1 MSPPFHEVRFP
12 LALSYGS
19 RGGPERRTEI
29 VTLGSGD
36 EERNSLWR
44 HSRRRYNAGPAL
56 RSAEDVATLLA
67 FFEERRGPL
76 YGFRWR
82 DTFDHSSAAPGQTP
96 AATDQRLGTGDGTT
110 RAFPLAKTYGAAFAP
125 YARPITKPVAGSVAI
140 AVGGVA
146 LGAAAFTLDVATGL
160 VTLTAAPAAGAVV
173 TAGFL
178 FDVPV
183 RFATDRIEIDHQAL
197 RAGLVADIP
206 VIEIRR

>member
-1 MSPPFHEVRFP
+1 MTTPFHEVRFP
-12 LALSYGS
+12 LSLAYGS

-44 HSRRRYNAGPAL
+44 HSRRSYNAGPAL
-56 RSAEDVATLLA
+56 RRAEDVATLLA

-82 DTFDHSSAAPGQTP
+82 DTFDHASGPFGREP
-96 AATDQRLGTGDGTT
+96 AATDQPLGTGDGATAT
-110 RAFPLAKTYGAAFAP
+110 FQLAKTYGAAFAP
-125 YARPITKPVAGSVAI
+125 YTRPIVKPVAGSVRV
-140 AVGGVA
+140 AVA
-146 LGAAAFTLDVATGL
+146 GAALPVSGFSVDPATGR
-160 VTLTAAPAAGAVV
+160 VTLARAPEPGAPV

-183 RFATDRIEIDHQAL
+183 RFATDRLEIDHQAVL
-197 RAGLVADIP
+197 AGLVADIP
-206 VIEIRR
+206 ILELRR

>member
-1 MSPPFHEVRFP
+1 MPSPFHEVRFP

-36 EERNSLWR
+36 EERNGLWR
-44 HSRRRYNAGPAL
+44 HSRRHYDAGPAL
-56 RSAEDVATLLA
+56 RSAEDVAVLVA

-96 AATDQRLGTGDGTT
+96 APTDQPLGTGDGAA
-110 RAFPLAKTYGAAFAP
+110 RVFQLAKTYGAAFAP
-125 YARPITKPVAGSVAI
+125 YARPITKPVAASVRV
-140 AVGGVA
+140 AVAGVELPAAGFA
-146 LGAAAFTLDVATGL
+146 LDATTGRLTLAR
-160 VTLTAAPAAGAVV
+160 APAAGAAV
-173 TAGFL
+173 TAGFT

-197 RAGLVADIP
+197 RAGLVAGIP
-206 VIEIRR
+206 ILEIRR

>member
-1 MSPPFHEVRFP
+1 MPSPFHEVRFP

-36 EERNSLWR
+36 EERNALWR
-44 HSRRRYNAGPAL
+44 HSRRSYNAGPAL
-56 RSAEDVATLLA
+56 RSAEDVALLVA

-82 DTFDHSSAAPGQTP
+82 DTFDHSSAPLGQAPAP
-96 AATDQRLGTGDGTT
+96 TDQRLGTGDGAT
-110 RAFPLAKTYGAAFAP
+110 RGFPLAKIYGAAFAP
-125 YARPITKPVAGSVAI
+125 YARPITKPVAGSVLV

-146 LGAAAFTLDVATGL
+146 LAASAFTLDATTGL
-160 VTLTAAPAAGAVV
+160 VTLKAAPAPGTLV
-173 TAGFL
+173 TAGFT

-197 RAGLVADIP
+197 RAGVVADIP
-206 VIEIRR
+206 ILEIRR